1 MSVLVYTES
10 DQGKFK
16 KVALEVA
23 SYGKVVADQLGTTV
37 TAITINADD
46 TSVLGQYG
54 VDKVLKV
61 SNSTLD
67 TFNAKTYADVIR
79 QASEKEAAKV
89 VVVSSSADS
98 KYMAPLLAIGLNAGY
113 ASNVVEAPSS
123 TSPFTVK
130 RTAFTNKAFNFT
142 SINTDVKLVG
152 VSKNSFGLVES
163 NGSATNEDFSPSI
176 LENSIQVD
184 SVDKVTGKVTI
195 ADAEIVVSGGRG
207 LKGPENWG
215 MIEELADV
223 LGAATACSK
232 PVSDLGWRP
241 HSEHVGQTGKP
252 VASNLY
258 IAIGISGAIQHLAG
272 INASK
277 VKVVINTDAEAP
289 FFKAADYGVVGD
301 AFEVVPKLIEKL
313 KEFKAQNA
321 ERIVIFSTNFFYNLA
336 LINLI
341 ILN

>member
-10 DQGKFK
+10 EQGNFK
-16 KVALEVA
+16 KGALEVA
-23 SYGKVVADQLGTTV
+23 SYAKAVANQLGTTV
-37 TAITINADD
+37 TAIAINAND
-46 TSVLGQYG
+46 TSALGNYG
-54 VDKVLKV
+54 VDKVLNI
-61 SNSTLD
+61 SNAQLD
-67 TFNAKTYADVIR
+67 NFNANAYAAAIKQAAEQESAQVVI
-79 QASEKEAAKV
+79 
-89 VVVSSSADS
+89 VSSSANS
-98 KYMAPLLAIGLNAGY
+98 KYLAPLLAVGLNAGY

-130 RTAFTNKAFNFT
+130 RTAFTNKAFET
-142 SINTDVKLVG
+142 TQINTDVKIVG
-152 VSKNSFGLVES
+152 VSNNAFGLVE
-163 NGSATNEDFSPSI
+163 NTGSASAEAFSPSI
-176 LENSIQVD
+176 PELGVTVE
-184 SVDKVTGKVTI
+184 SVDRATDKVTI

-215 MIEELADV
+215 MIEELAEV

-277 VKVVINTDAEAP
+277 VKVVINTDPEAP

-301 AFEVVPKLIEKL
+301 AFQVVPELIEKL
-313 KEFKAQNA
+313 KAFKAQQ
-321 ERIVIFSTNFFYNLA
+321 
-336 LINLI
+336 
-341 ILN
+341 

>member
-10 DQGKFK
+10 EKGKFK
-16 KVALEVA
+16 KIAFEVA
-23 SYGKVVADQLGTTV
+23 SYAKSIATQLGTTV

-46 TSVLGQYG
+46 SSVLGTYG
-54 VDKVLKV
+54 VDKILNV
-61 SNSTLD
+61 SNDSLNP
-67 TFNAKTYADVIR
+67 FNAKTYAAVIA
-79 QASEKEAAKV
+79 QAAENEASQV
-89 VVVSSSADS
+89 VVISSSADS
-98 KYMAPLLAIGLNAGY
+98 RYLAPLLAVNLNAGY
-113 ASNVVEAPSS
+113 CSNVVEVPSS

-130 RTAFTNKAFNFT
+130 RTAFTNKAFSNT
-142 SINTDVKLVG
+142 VITTDVKLLGLSNNSVG
-152 VSKNSFGLVES
+152 ITENPT
-163 NGSATNEDFSPSI
+163 SASTEDFSPNIPESGV
-176 LENSIQVD
+176 STV
-184 SVDKVTGKVTI
+184 SVDKVTDKVTI
-195 ADAEIVVSGGRG
+195 ADADVVVSGGRG

-215 MIEELADV
+215 LVEDLAEV

-277 VKVVINTDAEAP
+277 VKVVINTDPEAR
-289 FFKAADYGVVGD
+289 FFKAADYGIVGD
-301 AFEVVPKLIEKL
+301 AFEVVPKLTEKL

-321 ERIVIFSTNFFYNLA
+321 
-336 LINLI
+336 
-341 ILN
+341 